1 MGCFYAQQLV
11 QRAQSIDPAL
21 NSKEEVISKRLS
33 VRVLVVDDFTAWRQC
48 VLEKFQENR
57 SLQVI
62 GVAADGLEAV
72 LKAEELQP
80 DLVLLDIG
88 LPKLDGIQ
96 AAREIRKV
104 APESKILFLTQ
115 ELDPDMARAALSAGG
130 HGYLL
135 KSDAHSELFTA
146 VETVMIGKRFVSRGL
161 ADHAI

>member
-1 MGCFYAQQLV
+1 MGCFYVQQFAFNTRSV
-11 QRAQSIDPAL
+11 DSAL
-21 NSKEEVISKRLS
+21 NSKEEVISKQS
-33 VRVLVVDDFTAWRQC
+33 YVSVLVVDDFAAWRRC
-48 VLEKFQENR
+48 VIEKFQENR

-96 AAREIRKV
+96 AARQIRKV

-115 ELDPDMARAALSAGG
+115 ELDPDVARAALSVGG
-130 HGYLL
+130 HGYLI
-135 KSDAHSELFTA
+135 KSDAHSELFVA
-146 VETVMIGKRFVSRGL
+146 VEAVMLGKRFVSRGL

>member
-1 MGCFYAQQLV
+1 MGCFYVQQFV

-21 NSKEEVISKRLS
+21 NSKEEVISKRLF
-33 VRVLVVDDFTAWRQC
+33 VRVLVVDDFAAWRQC
-48 VLEKFQENR
+48 VLEKFQENC

-115 ELDPDMARAALSAGG
+115 ELDPDVAQAALSAGW
-130 HGYLL
+130 HGYLV

-146 VETVMIGKRFVSRGL
+146 VEAVMIGKRFLSRGL

>member
-1 MGCFYAQQLV
+1 
-11 QRAQSIDPAL
+11 L
-21 NSKEEVISKRLS
+21 NSKEEVISKRLF
-33 VRVLVVDDFTAWRQC
+33 VRVLVVDDLAAWRQC

-115 ELDPDMARAALSAGG
+115 ELDPDVAQAALSAGG

-146 VETVMIGKRFVSRGL
+146 VEAVMMGKRFVSTGL

>member
-135 KSDAHSELFTA
+135 KSDAHSELITA
-146 VETVMIGKRFVSRGL
+146 VETVMIGRRFVSRGL

>member
-1 MGCFYAQQLV
+1 MGCFYVQQFV
-11 QRAQSIDPAL
+11 QRTQSVDWAL
-21 NSKEEVISKRLS
+21 NSEEEVISKEFF
-33 VRVLVVDDFTAWRQC
+33 VRVLVVDDFAAWRHC
-48 VLEKFQENR
+48 VLEKFKENR

-80 DLVLLDIG
+80 DLILLGIG

-96 AAREIRKV
+96 AARQIRKV

-115 ELDPDMARAALSAGG
+115 ELDPDVAQAALSAGG
-130 HGYLL
+130 HGYLI
-135 KSDAHSELFTA
+135 KSDAHSELFAA
-146 VETVMIGKRFVSRGL
+146 VEAVMLGKRFVSRGL